1 MPVVSR
7 TAAGAVTESLGGLN
21 IGTPVALAA
30 AGSAIGNAAAITGRF
45 TIVSAADNAKGVQLP
60 STSQVGDV
68 YWIYS
73 SVSANGL
80 LVYPHTNGTINDGS
94 ANGSFA
100 MEGRTMHAFVNQN
113 GTNWVN
119 WGLANA

>member
-1 MPVVSR
+1 MPVVTV
-7 TAAGAVTESLGGLN
+7 TAAGARTESFGLN
-21 IGTPVALAA
+21 FGTPVALAA

-60 STSQVGDV
+60 STSQVGDAYLV
-68 YWIYS
+68 YS

-94 ANGSFA
+94 ANASYA
-100 MEGRTMHAFVNQN
+100 MEGRVLHMFVNQN
-113 GTNWVN
+113 GTNWCQI
-119 WGLANA
+119 GLANA